1 MARVF
6 NKKLKTKKGIIT
18 MKITLSINKDGLND
32 SQIDLV
38 REFLEDI
45 NNEDFINILNG
56 TEISMKQQIENGLEI
71 SIKRTYK

>member
-1 MARVF
+1 
-6 NKKLKTKKGIIT
+6 

>member
-1 MARVF
+1 
-6 NKKLKTKKGIIT
+6 
-18 MKITLSINKDGLND
+18 MKITININKDGLND